1 MDENKLN
8 LILDVKVKLTVRLG
22 SCQLAMRDVLDLS
35 PGSVLQLDQRASDP
49 IGIYANDKLLAHGE
63 VVVADES
70 FCIKIT
76 NLVGEKP

>member
-1 MDENKLN
+1 MDEHKLN
-8 LILDVKVKLTVRLG
+8 LVLDVKVKLTARLG
-22 SCQLAMRDVLDLS
+22 SCQLAMRDVLELT
-35 PGSVLQLDQRASDP
+35 PGSVLQLNQRANEP

-76 NLVGEKP
+76 ELVGEKP